1 MQRRPSAAFP
11 LRAALLVA
19 ATVVS
24 GSAAACP
31 SVKLVW
37 QPAYTQINETSAGP
51 ANASAPSQG
60 PAAAGNRGG
69 LEDGIVVRRADGKL
83 SMVAAEMYAGG
94 WVAMRLG
101 VWESADGL
109 AWTRQRSLRAS
120 TGKDNS
126 GPHAASWGPFFMHD
140 PTNDTWVLSYVGYRS
155 AGSNSSGWLENFDGT
170 IWYRYASEKG
180 DAGLD
185 GDFGEDG
192 DIQEATVEAGIP
204 DGFVGLDC
212 GPKSVERIAA
222 ASRYRGAMQLAIAS
236 M

>member
-1 MQRRPSAAFP
+1 V
-11 LRAALLVA
+11 VA
-19 ATVVS
+19 ASLNT
-24 GSAAACP
+24 
-31 SVKLVW
+31 
-37 QPAYTQINETSAGP
+37 
-51 ANASAPSQG
+51 
-60 PAAAGNRGG
+60 R
-69 LEDGIVVRRADGKL
+69 
-83 SMVAAEMYAGG
+83 G

-126 GPHAASWGPFFMHD
+126 GPHAASWGPFFVHD

-192 DIQEATVEAGIP
+192 DIAKTNVSGTAFAGDGVLIGPDDFNVNGPWPHQCQGMQGTDSFYPYRLNATHWAGFAGTSQQQAGWNSTTGKWP
-204 DGFVGLDC
+204 VSLATAPQLS
-212 GPKSVERIAA
+212 GPWT
-222 ASRYRGAMQLAIAS
+222 RYNPSDPSHPADAPCVDINHGNTEK
-236 M
+236 